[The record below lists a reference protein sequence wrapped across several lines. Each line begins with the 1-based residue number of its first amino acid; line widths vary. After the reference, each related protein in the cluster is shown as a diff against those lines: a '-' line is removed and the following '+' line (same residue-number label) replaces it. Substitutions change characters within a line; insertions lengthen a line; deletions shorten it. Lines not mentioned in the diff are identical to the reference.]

1 MLRRLALGIGVVSIL
16 GASALIGIGGAS
28 AAQPSV
34 CVLKGTAHI
43 TPGLAVAKRS
53 FSYTF
58 SGTFSNCHGSDATIK
73 SGSVT
78 ASGSGTGGCTQSAT
92 SGHASITWNNG
103 RTSSL
108 NFKTTG
114 AAAALLVQ
122 GTISSGE
129 FAGKAAKA
137 LLAFQATPTQCNTAA
152 GVTTPTFTGLAEV
165 AG

>member
-1 MLRRLALGIGVVSIL
+1 MLRRLALGLGVATLVGIP
-16 GASALIGIGGAS
+16 ALTGLGGAS

-53 FSYTF
+53 FTYTF
-58 SGTFSNCHGSDATIK
+58 SGTFSNCRGSDATIK
-73 SGSVT
+73 SGSVS
-78 ASGSGTGGCTQSAT
+78 ASGSGSGSCAQSAT

-103 RTSSL
+103 RTSAL
-108 NFKTTG
+108 NFKTQG

-129 FAGKAAKA
+129 FAGKAAKS
-137 LLAFQATPTQCNTAA
+137 LLAFQATPTQCNTDG
-152 GVTTPTFTGLAEV
+152 GVTTPTFTGVAEV

>member
-1 MLRRLALGIGVVSIL
+1 MLRRLALSLGIAGLL
-16 GASALIGIGGAS
+16 GISAITGIGGAN

-58 SGTFSNCHGSDATIK
+58 TGTFSNCHGSDATIK

-78 ASGSGTGGCTQSAT
+78 ASGSGSGSCAQSAT
-92 SGHASITWNNG
+92 SGNASITWNNG
-103 RTSSL
+103 RTSALS
-108 NFKTTG
+108 FKTTG

-137 LLAFQATPTQCNTAA
+137 LLAFQATPTQCNTSA
-152 GVTTPTFTGLAEV
+152 GVTTPTFTGGAEV